1 MNGTD
6 LKMLP
11 LNEVRQQY
19 RAYLETQDLSRNTI
33 NTICTDSFYL
43 WRKVSREDFWAVL
56 ESGDFEDEAKAA
68 MLAALK
74 EHSKGNAESLLNGY
88 MAHLRRFRRFAYSDT
103 SFAVE
108 GHPKPMPAEKPRKAH
123 GGVEVP
129 RPSPEQVTYY
139 LRKWDALEN
148 YHLQECALDKLFHQ
162 LCPENKTIEDILLKA
177 ATLNDFYSTNIYSI
191 FPVAKHILE
200 LDIDSCL
207 AAGWVELVDEIQAVV
222 IGGKEHHFY
231 SFASKYCSHH
241 NEKDFPI
248 YDSFVDEVLR
258 YFRARD
264 GFARFRNEELKVYPR
279 FKELLIAFRSFY
291 GLGQF
296 SLKEVDKYIWQLGK
310 EYFPKSYGKRKAENE
325 TREMERTNQQ

>member
-1 MNGTD
+1 MSRAD
-6 LKMLP
+6 LKTLSFE
-11 LNEVRQQY
+11 EVRQQY
-19 RAYLETQDLSRNTI
+19 RAYLETQDFSRNTI
-33 NTICTDSFYL
+33 TTACTDSFYL
-43 WRKVSREDFWAVL
+43 WRKVSRENFWAVL
-56 ESGDFEDEAKAA
+56 ESDDFEAEAKAA
-68 MLAALK
+68 LLAALK
-74 EHSKGNAESLLNGY
+74 EHSKGDAESLLNGY
-88 MAHLRRFRRFAYSDT
+88 MAHLRRFRRFAYAGI

-108 GHPKPMPAEKPRKAH
+108 DRSKPMPAAKPRKVP

-200 LDIDSCL
+200 LDIDSRL
-207 AAGWVELVDEIQAVV
+207 TEGRVELVDEIQTVV

-279 FKELLIAFRSFY
+279 FKELLIEFRSAY

-310 EYFPKSYGKRKAENE
+310 EYFPKTYG
-325 TREMERTNQQ
+325 

>member
-6 LKMLP
+6 LKTLP

-43 WRKVSREDFWAVL
+43 WRNVSREAFWAVL
-56 ESGDFEDEAKAA
+56 ESSDFKVEAKAA
-68 MLAALK
+68 LLAALK
-74 EHSKGNAESLLNGY
+74 ANSKGDAEVLVNGY
-88 MAHLRRFRRFAYSDT
+88 MAHLRRFQQFAYSDT
-103 SFAVE
+103 NFAAE
-108 GHPKPMPAEKPRKAH
+108 SRSKPMPAAKPHKSR

-129 RPSPEQVTYY
+129 QPSPEQVTYY
-139 LRKWDALEN
+139 LRKWDGLEN

-162 LCPENKTIEDILLKA
+162 LCPENKSIEDVLLKA
-177 ATLNDFYSTNIYSI
+177 ATLNDFYSTNIFSI

-200 LDIDSCL
+200 LDIDNRL
-207 AAGWVELVDEIQAVV
+207 AEGRVGLVEDIQTVV

-264 GFARFRNEELKVYPR
+264 GFAQFRNDELKVYPR

-291 GLGQF
+291 GLEQF

-310 EYFPKSYGKRKAENE
+310 DYFPKSYGKEWAADE
-325 TREMERTNQQ
+325 TE

>member
-6 LKMLP
+6 LKTLP

-68 MLAALK
+68 LLAALK

-108 GHPKPMPAEKPRKAH
+108 GHPKPMPAERPRKAH
-123 GGVEVP
+123 GGVKVP

-207 AAGWVELVDEIQAVV
+207 AEGRVELVDEIQAVV

-231 SFASKYCSHH
+231 SFASKYCNHH

-248 YDSFVDEVLR
+248 YDSFVDEVLC

-264 GFARFRNEELKVYPR
+264 GFARFRNEELKVYSR
-279 FKELLIAFRSFY
+279 FKELLIAFRAFY
-291 GLGQF
+291 KLEQF
-296 SLKEVDKYIWQLGK
+296 SLKEIDKFIWQLGK

-325 TREMERTNQQ
+325 TRGMERTDQQ